1 MRLIKFQALVLL
13 LFLQKQSVLN
23 QKTNSPN
30 TYLLILDEVLIPL
43 WVPTP
48 SALHAPIAPLGL
60 CIVTQALSHT
70 YKGMGRSKPE
80 KEKVRGPFSSPAEVI
95 AHTYHEKSS
104 ILYAS

>member
-1 MRLIKFQALVLL
+1 MLL
-13 LFLQKQSVLN
+13 LFLQKQSVPN

-30 TYLLILDEVLIPL
+30 TFLLMLDEVLIPL

-48 SALHAPIAPLGL
+48 YALHEPIAPLGL
-60 CIVTQALSHT
+60 CMVTQAVSRT
-70 YKGMGRSKPE
+70 YKGMGWSKPE